1 MESAPSPARCL
12 YGPSQ
17 RSTLAERGCTSDAR
31 RIRRCSHMR
40 CPSLAAVGLS
50 SLKPH
55 SPAGGRLEGSR
66 VACRLP
72 RGGPACTPL
81 GSVATNP
88 CNCKLTAT
96 GLSLRR
102 APQVEEVRKT
112 LKEVFTMMHQLDSRI
127 ADLGQLETTCVTQTQ
142 LES

>member
-1 MESAPSPARCL
+1 M
-12 YGPSQ
+12 
-17 RSTLAERGCTSDAR
+17 
-31 RIRRCSHMR
+31 
-40 CPSLAAVGLS
+40 
-50 SLKPH
+50 
-55 SPAGGRLEGSR
+55 
-66 VACRLP
+66 
-72 RGGPACTPL
+72 
-81 GSVATNP
+81 ATNP